1 MSSSE
6 VLVTAAA
13 MFVVVL
19 LVMDGVTDFLFI
31 VIMGVLGAVA
41 AVWAFLELCG
51 ESVRSAL
58 WRR

>member
-41 AVWAFLELCG
+41 AVWAFLELCV

-58 WRR
+58 WRK